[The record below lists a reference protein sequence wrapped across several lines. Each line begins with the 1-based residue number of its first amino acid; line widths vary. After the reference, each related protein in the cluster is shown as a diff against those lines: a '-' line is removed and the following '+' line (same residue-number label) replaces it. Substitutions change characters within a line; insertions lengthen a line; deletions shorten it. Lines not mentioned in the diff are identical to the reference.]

1 MSMRRSRLRIEV
13 PPDVIRAVRG
23 RAGEEGVRVHDVVT
37 AALAAYCREHL
48 ARVRKRSADGRDP
61 AGPRRTSR

>member
-1 MSMRRSRLRIEV
+1 MSTRRSRLRIEV

-37 AALAAYCREHL
+37 AALAAYCHEHL
-48 ARVRKRSADGRDP
+48 VRVRKRSADGGEP
-61 AGPRRTSR
+61 ASPRHAIR